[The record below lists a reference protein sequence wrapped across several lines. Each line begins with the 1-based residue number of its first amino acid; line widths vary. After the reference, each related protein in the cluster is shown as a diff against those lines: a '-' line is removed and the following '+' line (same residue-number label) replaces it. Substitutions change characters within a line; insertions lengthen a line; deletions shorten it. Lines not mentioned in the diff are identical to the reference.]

1 MALADTDASRSESAD
16 VRRVGSRP
24 AYLSCH
30 PKPSPM
36 PSAWHVTVQM
46 GRGAGVAMVTV
57 TKLGRDATRHG
68 RHDPSLVAIP

>member
-16 VRRVGSRP
+16 VRRWIPVRLICLAIRSQ
-24 AYLSCH
+24 A
-30 PKPSPM
+30 M